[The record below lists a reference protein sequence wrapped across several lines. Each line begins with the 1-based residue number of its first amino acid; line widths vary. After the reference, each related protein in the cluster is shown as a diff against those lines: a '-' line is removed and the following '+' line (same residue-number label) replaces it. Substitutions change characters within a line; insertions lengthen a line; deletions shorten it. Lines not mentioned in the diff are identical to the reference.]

1 MRIWN
6 RLQSWL
12 QAVMRRSRMES
23 EMDTELCFHIEAF
36 VDDLVRNGVPRQEA
50 RRRAR
55 IEFGGVERA
64 KEECREARGVSFLGS
79 LFQDLRFGIRML
91 SKNPGF
97 TSVVVLTLGL
107 GIGANT
113 AVFGLANAIYFNPL
127 PTVQEPK
134 RLMFVHETLPDGR
147 CCLLPPKSYEALSGD
162 APLFAQTTAYTASEA
177 TFPGDSLPEQVE
189 AAKVSREFFAMLRVR
204 FPLGRDFVPE
214 DFRPGTSAAILSYGF
229 WQSHFGAE
237 RGVIG
242 RTLRLEERE
251 ITIVGVAESGFNFP
265 DGAQLWMPLALNA
278 EEWNQTSKGQLQ
290 VLAMLHAGLDEES
303 ARPEAAALAARLEK
317 DYSPASQKLTLE
329 LHPFRSQINGNLTPF
344 FAMTLLGAAAFLLLI
359 ACTNVANLLLA
370 RGIARKREITLRTAL
385 GAKPARVVRQLL
397 TETMLMALLGALL
410 GFALAKIGLVLLASG
425 MPAETAR
432 QIAGWNQMDLDRT
445 SLVFGTLLTLIV
457 ALLSGIVPAIQ
468 ATSPKL
474 VECLRSSGAN
484 ASSGPSSQKLRSF
497 FVCAQ
502 VSLALILLT
511 GAGLMVKGFANM
523 LGDARSFHPKT
534 LITVHVDLR
543 GPRYTDSQKRET
555 FFAQAM
561 ERFEATPGVASADL
575 FTTPPLSN
583 GETIWR
589 EFTINGK
596 PAQEHERHALLQTV
610 SAGFFRTMGLA
621 VLEGRGFTEGDH
633 ESSIPVA
640 IISEKLARTY
650 WPGESPIGQHLKLVL
665 PNSDQPWLTVVG
677 VASDVEYDWTD
688 NGPEKVIYVSYRQF
702 PPVSSYL
709 AVRTNGDPRNLAVG
723 IRHELASIDPMLAA
737 SDVRTLERLLFG
749 SLGGLFEIG
758 GLMVVLGMI
767 GLCVAVV
774 GVYGVMG
781 YVVGQRTQEL
791 GIRMVL
797 GASRRAV
804 LGHVLKHGIWLTLI
818 GVSVGLAGAIALTRV
833 VASFFFGVEPTDAV
847 TFLTVTLLL
856 ALSGFVACYVP
867 ARRAMRVDPMV
878 ALRYE

>member
-1 MRIWN
+1 MRVWSQL
-6 RLQSWL
+6 RSW
-12 QAVMRRSRMES
+12 MRTVTRRARMER
-23 EMDTELCFHIEAF
+23 EMDAELRFHIEAF
-36 VDDLVRNGVPRQEA
+36 AQDLVRRGVPREEA
-50 RRRAR
+50 LRRAR

-64 KEECREARGVSFLGS
+64 KEECREARGVNLIDSI
-79 LFQDLRFGIRML
+79 FQDLRFGIRML
-91 SKNPGF
+91 HKNPGF
-97 TSVVVLTLGL
+97 TTVVVLTLGL
-107 GIGANT
+107 AIGANT
-113 AVFGLANAIYFNPL
+113 AVFGLANAIFFNPL

-147 CCLLPPKSYEALSGD
+147 CCLLPPKSYQALSGD
-162 APLFAQTTAYTASEA
+162 APLFTQTAAYTWTEA
-177 TFPGDSLPEQVE
+177 KFPGDPLPEQVE
-189 AAKVSREFFAMLRVR
+189 AAKVSREFFSMLGVD
-204 FPLGRDFVPE
+204 FPLGHDFLPE

-229 WQSHFGAE
+229 WKSHFGE
-237 RGVIG
+237 DRGVIG
-242 RTLRLEERE
+242 RTLRLEDRE
-251 ITIVGVAESGFNFP
+251 ITIFGVAERGFNFP
-265 DGAQLWMPLALNA
+265 DGAELWMPLALNA
-278 EEWNQTSKGQLQ
+278 EDWNQTTKGQLQ

-359 ACTNVANLLLA
+359 ACSNVANLLLA

-397 TETMLMALLGALL
+397 TETTLMAILGALL

-432 QIAGWNQMDLDRT
+432 QIAGWNQLGLDRT
-445 SLVFGTLLTLIV
+445 SLVFGVLLTLIV
-457 ALLSGIVPAIQ
+457 ALSSGIVPAIQ
-468 ATSPKL
+468 ATSPRL

-484 ASSGPSSQKLRSF
+484 ASSGPSSQKLRSL

-534 LITVHVDLR
+534 LVTVHVDLR
-543 GPRYTDSQKRET
+543 GPRYADSQKRAT

-561 ERFEATPGVASADL
+561 ERFETGPGAASASL
-575 FTTPPLSN
+575 FSTPPLSN
-583 GETIWR
+583 GETLWR
-589 EFTINGK
+589 EFTINSK
-596 PAQEHERHALLQTV
+596 PAQEHERHALLQTI
-610 SAGFFRTMGLA
+610 SASFFRTMGLA
-621 VLEGRGFTEGDH
+621 LREGRGFTEADQ
-633 ESSIPVA
+633 ESSVPVA
-640 IISEKLARTY
+640 IISEKLAKTY
-650 WPGESPIGQHLKLVL
+650 WPDESPIGQHIKLGL
-665 PNSDQPWLTVVG
+665 PISDQPWLTVVG
-677 VASDVEYDWTD
+677 VASDAGYDWTD

-702 PPVSSYL
+702 PPVSTYL
-709 AVRTNGDPRNLAVG
+709 GVRANGDPRNLAAG

-737 SDVRTLERLLFG
+737 SDVRTLERLLIG

-781 YVVGQRTQEL
+781 YVVGQRTREL

-804 LGHVLKHGIWLTLI
+804 LGDILKHGIWLTLI
-818 GVSVGLAGAIALTRV
+818 GIIVGLAGAIVLTRV
-833 VASFFFGVEPTDAV
+833 VASFFFGVKPTDAV